1 MSSLSDEFAL
11 IAEQAGALA
20 DRSAEIDDDGLSLLE
35 EAAESIGRAW
45 SQSSLGYQANVYYK
59 DFSTPPAG
67 HMFSREWGFLGMF
80 HGTVGDWERHSA
92 DEVVALIQ
100 SRAGDIDLRLVRQ
113 ASEAV
118 RGAAQALIEKA
129 RSAAARAPLP
139 YDAYLTERLEGL
151 AHVALPS
158 VRNLQCSLMNVPQ
171 GNVPVRDM
179 QAYEGGWQVAG
190 HQLVLGEI
198 AYIRSPYRVA
208 LNLAET
214 CRGIGAHLEAKETS
228 AGPLLMQAGSKV
240 FIGHGGT
247 SKEYLTLGVWL
258 ADEGLGWE
266 VFDRE
271 PTAGL
276 STKERLSEMLDRA
289 QIAFLLMT
297 AEDGAND
304 GSMRARENVVHEV
317 GLFQGRLGFTK
328 AIVLLEEGCSEFSN
342 IFGLGQIRFPRG
354 NIRGAFDE
362 IRQVLRREGVLP

>member
-11 IAEQAGALA
+11 IAEQAGVLA
-20 DRSAEIDDDGLSLLE
+20 DRATELDDAGLSLLE
-35 EAAESIGRAW
+35 ETAKSIGKAW

-59 DFSTPPAG
+59 DFLVPPAG
-67 HMFSREWGFLGMF
+67 HIFSREWGFLGMF
-80 HGTVGDWERHSA
+80 HGTVGEWERHSP
-92 DEVVALIQ
+92 DEVVALVH
-100 SRAGDIDLRLVRQ
+100 SRAGDVDLEPVRH

-118 RGAAQALIEKA
+118 RAAAQELIEKA
-129 RSAAARAPLP
+129 RSAGARIPLP

-151 AHVALPS
+151 AHIALPS
-158 VRNLQCSLMNVPQ
+158 VRTLQRSLMNVPQ

-190 HQLVLGEI
+190 HQLVLGEM
-198 AYIRSPYRVA
+198 AYIRSPYQVA
-208 LNLAET
+208 IDLAEA
-214 CRGIGAHLEAKETS
+214 CRAIAAHLEAKESS
-228 AGPLLMQAGSKV
+228 AGPLLVQTGSKV
-240 FIGHGGT
+240 FIGHGGG
-247 SKEYLTLGVWL
+247 SKEYLALGVWL
-258 ADEGLGWE
+258 ADEGLDWE

-289 QIAFLLMT
+289 QVAFLIMT
-297 AEDGAND
+297 AEDETSD